1 MKTKVVLSLM
11 VVALLSVT
19 TAFGKDKT
27 EKFKVYG
34 NCGMCEKTI
43 EKAAKSVE
51 GVSTADWNEESK
63 LMQVSFDDSKT
74 DVHKIHMAIAKAGYD
89 TEMHKASDEAYSKLP
104 GCCQYDRANLK
115 KSGNAHE
122 GHSHE

>member
-1 MKTKVVLSLM
+1 MKTKVILSM
-11 VVALLSVT
+11 IVVAMFSVT
-19 TAFGKDKT
+19 TAFGKNKT

-34 NCGMCEKTI
+34 NCGMCKKTI

-89 TEMHKASDEAYSKLP
+89 TEMHKASDKAYSKLP
-104 GCCQYDRANLK
+104 GCCQYDRVNVK